1 MTAVAYRINGGS
13 AVTLEPANGVY
24 TIPGTAITGPVTLQ
38 LTSNETVTVTFAA
51 GANGAVG
58 AKAFVLDKGGKL
70 TTDQLNAVTK
80 TGNAGYTFKEWQI
93 DGEAKSDAE
102 LLDMLFNADTTV
114 TAVFDDATYSVT
126 AVDISGVPKT
136 ATHGTKLTFTPTVE
150 GKVVTGITAKIGETA
165 VTVTK
170 NVDGSYTIAGDAI
183 TGNLTITAQTVTG
196 SWSFIGK
203 DTYIALSN
211 NTKIALLTTD
221 QLASGNYLL
230 DNQGMYWSSKYKA
243 YVKIVGK
250 DETAQTLTAKLA
262 FNASVAAQTLSYTG
276 DINGS
281 NTVTPADGGMIN
293 DELHSVKREYTL
305 TEKERLEMDVNGS
318 QEVSTEDIMS
328 ILRKYVG
335 LE

>member
-1 MTAVAYRINGGS
+1 
-13 AVTLEPANGVY
+13 
-24 TIPGTAITGPVTLQ
+24 
-38 LTSNETVTVTFAA
+38 
-51 GANGAVG
+51 
-58 AKAFVLDKGGKL
+58 
-70 TTDQLNAVTK
+70 
-80 TGNAGYTFKEWQI
+80 
-93 DGEAKSDAE
+93 
-102 LLDMLFNADTTV
+102 
-114 TAVFDDATYSVT
+114 
-126 AVDISGVPKT
+126 
-136 ATHGTKLTFTPTVE
+136 
-150 GKVVTGITAKIGETA
+150 
-165 VTVTK
+165 
-170 NVDGSYTIAGDAI
+170 
-183 TGNLTITAQTVTG
+183 
-196 SWSFIGK
+196 
-203 DTYIALSN
+203 
-211 NTKIALLTTD
+211 
-221 QLASGNYLL
+221 
-230 DNQGMYWSSKYKA
+230 MYWSSKYKA